1 MADLTDVNSSAERPE
16 TPGGSRESDQ
26 TGRTGRVKELKRDI
40 ELRRYDVDSGAV
52 ADAIISKLRLV
63 KQGRLALTG
72 DVTGQTPQR
81 AANLRTR

>member
-52 ADAIISKLRLV
+52 AEAIIRKLRLV
-63 KQGRLALTG
+63 KQGRLALAG
-72 DVTGQTPQR
+72 DVAGQTQPPG
-81 AANLRTR
+81 AHLRPR